1 MLNKAQKVKFAQ
13 DEAKAIDKYKVVG
26 IVPISGIP
34 DRLLQATKN
43 KMKPNAKFIFGRK
56 TLLQRILEGN
66 PKTKHMVSELG
77 TQSVILLSNDDPF
90 AIYKEFKSNLIKLEA
105 KPNQI
110 APEDINIEGGET
122 SIQPG
127 QAVTELKAAGID
139 VKIEK
144 GKVVIAKD
152 KTLVEKGQVIST
164 AVSKALHT
172 LGVTPFKAVI
182 QPSVMLSDNI
192 MFRKEVLAIDTEKTT
207 ADIVVCF
214 SNALALS
221 MDRGY
226 VNQYTVVKL
235 LVKASNNAIAL
246 GVEAK
251 LPIPGII
258 ERLLA
263 NASAQASALNELNK
277 PAE

>member
-1 MLNKAQKVKFAQ
+1 MLNKSQKVKFVQ
-13 DEAKAIDKYKVVG
+13 DEAKSIDKFKVVG

-56 TLLQRILEGN
+56 TILKKILEAN
-66 PKTKHMVSELG
+66 AKTKHMAGELNN
-77 TQSVILLSNDDPF
+77 QSVIMLSNDDPF
-90 AIYKEFKSNLIKLEA
+90 AIYKEFKSNVIKLEA

-110 APEDINIEGGET
+110 APDDINIESGET

-139 VKIEK
+139 VQIQK

-152 KTLVEKGQVIST
+152 KTLVAKGQVISL

-172 LGVTPFKAVI
+172 LGVMPFSAVI
-182 QPSVMLSDNI
+182 EPAVIFADNI
-192 MFRKEVLAIDTEKTT
+192 MFRKEVLGINSETITQ
-207 ADIVVCF
+207 DILVCF
-214 SNALALS
+214 GSALALS
-221 MDRGY
+221 LDRGY
-226 VNQYTVVKL
+226 VNSYTVERL
-235 LVKASNNAIAL
+235 LVKAYNSALWL

-251 LPIPGII
+251 VPDSGII
-258 ERLLA
+258 EKLLA
-263 NASAQASALNELNK
+263 NASMQATALSELK
-277 PAE
+277 PSE